1 MTELLKALDQFQQ
14 EVPVIYKDTKAFNY
28 KYADLPT
35 ILEIIKPLLKK
46 NNLMFTQPLTMQEG
60 IRGIRTILCHTKSG
74 EVLEGFVP
82 VADVKLAGQNDYQTL
97 GSGITY
103 LRRYSLE
110 SVLGL
115 VTSKDTDATGGSG
128 STAPT
133 KTKLSPRDTE
143 KWAAAVGVAKKAKST
158 DPITSK
164 RILLPAD
171 LDRLKKEAGLA

>member
-1 MTELLKALDQFQQ
+1 
-14 EVPVIYKDTKAFNY
+14 
-28 KYADLPT
+28 
-35 ILEIIKPLLKK
+35 
-46 NNLMFTQPLTMQEG
+46 MQDG
-60 IRGIRTILCHTKSG
+60 IRGIKTILCHTKSG

-115 VTSKDTDATGGSG
+115 VTSKDTDASGGS
-128 STAPT
+128 TTTPT

-143 KWAAAVGVAKKAKST
+143 KWAAAVGVAKKANST

-171 LDRLKKEAGLA
+171 LDRLKKEAGLV